1 MKLSKTFSG
10 VVATGTNRLFGKP
23 LWDLGSLGTRGATN
37 LAAYNRDGN
46 EPITL
51 TADTPGSTVL
61 ATYVDPANLAEMNMK
76 PDQVDP
82 STINVPLRDVKV
94 VADLAGRQRVALK
107 GILQVLNAPDP
118 SQAEPSGPITLAD
131 WRKAKGKATI
141 KCTDSSSSVLLEL
154 SGLIPN
160 RLYTAWGVFSG
171 PMPIPIALGGAP
183 CVFVTNNRG
192 SATFQRVLNFC
203 PLRPTPGQP
212 QFLFIEIL
220 YHSDHQVYGL
230 VPALPMAGLHIGA
243 VVHTQLEFPVNVTRA
258 KE

>member
-37 LAAYNRDGN
+37 LAAHNPNGN
-46 EPITL
+46 EPSPL
-51 TADTPGSTVL
+51 TPDMPGSTVL

-76 PDQVDP
+76 PEQVDP

-107 GILQVLNAPDP
+107 GILQVLNASDP
-118 SQAEPSGPITLAD
+118 SQAEPSSPITLAD

-141 KCTDSSSSVLLEL
+141 KCSDSSSLVLLEFR
-154 SGLIPN
+154 GLIPN

-171 PMPIPIALGGAP
+171 PMPIPLALGGAP
-183 CVFVTNNRG
+183 CVFVTNNLG
-192 SATFQRVLNFC
+192 SATFQRTLNFC

-220 YHSDHQVYGL
+220 YHSDQQVYGL

-258 KE
+258 KK

>member
-23 LWDLGSLGTRGATN
+23 LWDLGSLGNRGATN
-37 LAAYNRDGN
+37 LAAYNPNGN
-46 EPITL
+46 EPSAL
-51 TADTPGSTVL
+51 TPDMPSSTVL
-61 ATYVDPANLAEMNMK
+61 ATYVDPANLAEMNMR

-94 VADLAGRQRVALK
+94 VADLAGHQRVALK
-107 GILQVLNAPDP
+107 GILQVQNAADP
-118 SQAEPSGPITLAD
+118 SQAEPSGPITLGD

-141 KCTDSSSSVLLEL
+141 KCSNNSSSVLLEL
-154 SGLIPN
+154 NGLIPN

-171 PMPIPIALGGAP
+171 PMPIPSALGGTP

-192 SATFQRVLNFC
+192 SATFQRALNFC
-203 PLRPTPGQP
+203 PLQPTAGQP

-220 YHSDHQVYGL
+220 YHSDQQVYGL

-243 VVHTQLEFPVNVTRA
+243 VVHTQLEFPVNVNRA
-258 KE
+258 KT

>member
-1 MKLSKTFSG
+1 MRLTKTFSG

-37 LAAYNRDGN
+37 LAAYNPNGN
-46 EPITL
+46 EPIAL

-76 PDQVDP
+76 PEQVDP
-82 STINVPLRDVKV
+82 SAINVPLRDVRV
-94 VADLAGRQRVALK
+94 LADLAGRQRVALK
-107 GILQVLNAPDP
+107 GILQVPNAPDP
-118 SQAEPSGPITLAD
+118 SQAEPSAPITLAD

-141 KCTDSSSSVLLEL
+141 KCGDTSSTVLLEL

-171 PMPIPIALGGAP
+171 PMPIPLALGGAP

-203 PLRPTPGQP
+203 PLQPAPGQP
-212 QFLFIEIL
+212 QFLLLRFFT
-220 YHSDHQVYGL
+220 
-230 VPALPMAGLHIGA
+230 
-243 VVHTQLEFPVNVTRA
+243 TQISRSMVSCQLSRWQGFT
-258 KE
+258 